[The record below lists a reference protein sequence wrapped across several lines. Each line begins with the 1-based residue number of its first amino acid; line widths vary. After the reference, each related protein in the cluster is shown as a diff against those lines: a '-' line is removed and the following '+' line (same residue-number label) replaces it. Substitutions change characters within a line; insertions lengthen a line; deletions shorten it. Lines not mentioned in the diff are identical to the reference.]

1 MCVCV
6 LYMLIKSNQME
17 SKKKQ
22 MLTRSQR
29 LASTGCQSWERESPC
44 CSSPAVCST
53 AAAANCLKKQQQPK
67 MQTRSQTRANMIQT
81 RSQTSKK

>member
-6 LYMLIKSNQME
+6 LYMLIKSNQI
-17 SKKKQ
+17 KLKANKQ

-29 LASTGCQSWERESPC
+29 LASTGCQSLERES
-44 CSSPAVCST
+44 SSPAVCST
-53 AAAANCLKKQQQPK
+53 NANCLKKQQPK
-67 MQTRSQTRANMIQT
+67 MQTRSQTRPNMIQT

>member
-29 LASTGCQSWERESPC
+29 LASTGCQSLERES
-44 CSSPAVCST
+44 SSPAVCST
-53 AAAANCLKKQQQPK
+53 NANCLKKQQPK

-81 RSQTSKK
+81 RSQASKK